1 MPRGGYHPH
10 AERWGRPS
18 GWKNASV
25 TKTIRVPES
34 LVDQVLDLAHKLDEG
49 EVIAIDTEP
58 NQFLKDEV
66 SRLKAELDQLQE
78 ECDQLDQEVNQ
89 LHALNGD
96 LDLQITNLQE
106 KLAQTSGLHFD
117 QLPDLESVRDRIV
130 SSWKVQ
136 KRAESKDRIKEA
148 LDKFIA
154 LVRSHFEAG

>member
-18 GWKNASV
+18 AWKNASV

-34 LVDQVLDLAHKLDEG
+34 LVGQVLDLAHKLDEG
-49 EVIAIDTEP
+49 EVIAIDTESSQP
-58 NQFLKDEV
+58 LKDEV
-66 SRLKAELDQLQE
+66 SRLKAELDQLQKE
-78 ECDQLDQEVNQ
+78 RSQLDKEIDQ

-96 LDLQITNLQE
+96 LDLKVTNLQE
-106 KLAQTSGLHFD
+106 KLAQTSGLHSN

-130 SSWKVQ
+130 SGWKVQ

-154 LVRSHFEAG
+154 EVRSRLG